1 MKKILYSIIAVLGIF
16 GTSSCSDVLESD
28 SSRQLFEPS
37 LSEKTDSV
45 FYAYGIMQAMQQLAD
60 QYFFQNEMR
69 GDLVTTTSKA
79 TTHLKNLA
87 SFTADVTNKYDS
99 VYLYYK
105 VINNCNYYLAHRD
118 TTLATGSRNVVCNE
132 YAAVA
137 SFRAWAYLQLTRQY
151 GNVPYVT
158 DPVTTIE
165 QINSNTAPT
174 SYMSILAGEAEN
186 LEKLKARYSDEQI
199 AVPTFNN
206 AVRSIGR
213 LNWNSS
219 EEKQILPGKC
229 FVPLNVVLGD
239 IYLEMG
245 EYEKAAKCYYQ
256 YLRYNGEHDPYFAS
270 IRGISVNFCNQIRT
284 SYSMYSPIFKNLTDL
299 PADFNESQQSTLY
312 STIWENS
319 FQHSAAPGDVISY
332 IPMAVNYTQGKTTD
346 IPATFGYS
354 YYGTDKNS
362 EVSSLYNGVQR
373 IFECPKTENIQVVP
387 SQTYCDSARTAQH
400 YYFTERSTTGRQYW
414 TVKNAPLGDAR
425 ARIVNQGNGEDSSYV
440 YCEKPSTAYIL
451 LYRNATVWLHL
462 AEALNRMG
470 YPDAA
475 FAVLKNGIH
484 SELANFRRYVVYQ
497 RDEEGNFIL
506 DEEGNKVIDTEN
518 SHIDDNYYLTQ
529 ESYELLTTTLP
540 FLAQENSEIFRNGVT
555 KAFVGIHAHGAGA
568 VEYINSS
575 YRFSTVVRAKMLD
588 ISLKFT
594 DVNLHCYICPVC
606 GKKYNAAG
614 SCEGEGYNKHEKAQ
628 LQGPVLDD
636 EKLTKEDYINA
647 MEDLLCDEYA
657 MEFAFEGTRFSDLR
671 RLALHKNQAGTYSG
685 HFGDTW
691 LSRMLQNN
699 AAGITTQN
707 CYLPFK

>member
-16 GTSSCSDVLESD
+16 GTTSCSDVLESD

-37 LSEKTDSV
+37 LNEKTDSV

-69 GDLVTTTSKA
+69 GDLVTTTNKA
-79 TTHLKNLA
+79 TTNLKNLA
-87 SFTADVTNKYDS
+87 SFTADVSNKYDS

-118 TTLATGSRNVVCNE
+118 TTLTTGARNVVCNE

-158 DPVTTIE
+158 EPVTTID
-165 QINSNTAPT
+165 QINSNTAAA
-174 SYMSILAGEAEN
+174 SYAAILAGEAEN

-206 AVRSIGR
+206 ALRSIGR
-213 LNWNSS
+213 LNWDTSV
-219 EEKQILPGKC
+219 EKQMLPGKC
-229 FVPLNVVLGD
+229 FIPLNVVLGD
-239 IYLEMG
+239 LYLELG

-256 YLRYNGEHDPYFAS
+256 YLRYDGEHDPYFAS
-270 IRGISVNFCNQIRT
+270 IRGISVNFCNAIRT
-284 SYSMYSPIFKNLTDL
+284 TYSFYSPIFKNLTDL
-299 PADFNESQQSTLY
+299 PADFNETQQGSLY
-312 STIWENS
+312 ANQPVWENS
-319 FQHSAAPGDVISY
+319 FQHSAAAGDVISY

-346 IPATFGYS
+346 IPAIFGYS
-354 YYGTDKNS
+354 YYGTDKNGDVRTS
-362 EVSSLYNGVQR
+362 NPYS
-373 IFECPKTENIQVVP
+373 IFNCPKTENIQVVP
-387 SQTYCDSARTAQH
+387 SKAYCDSARLAQH
-400 YYFTERSTTGRQYW
+400 YYYTVQSTTGKQYW
-414 TVKNAPLGDAR
+414 TIKSAPLGDAR
-425 ARIVNQGNGEDSSYV
+425 ARIVSQGDGEDSSYV
-440 YCEKPSTAYIL
+440 YCDKPSTAYVL

-484 SELANFRRYVVYQ
+484 SELANFRYYIEYVKDSQ
-497 RDEEGNFIL
+497 GNDSIDEQ
-506 DEEGNKVIDTEN
+506 GNKIIDVEK
-518 SHIDDNYYLTQ
+518 SHMDENYYLTP

-540 FLAQENSEIFRNGVT
+540 FLSQENSEIFRNGVT

-568 VEYINSS
+568 VDYINSS
-575 YRFSTVVRAKMLD
+575 YRYSSVLKSKIDDIYAK
-588 ISLKFT
+588 F
-594 DVNLHCYICPVC
+594 NLGTPSY
-606 GKKYNAAG
+606 
-614 SCEGEGYNKHEKAQ
+614 
-628 LQGPVLDD
+628 
-636 EKLTKEDYINA
+636 TKEDFINA

-671 RLALHKNQAGTYSG
+671 RLALHKNMAGTYSG
-685 HFGDTW
+685 NFGDIW

-699 AAGITTQN
+699 APGITTQN
-707 CYLPFK
+707 CYLPFQ

>member
-16 GTSSCSDVLESD
+16 GTTSCSDVLESD

-69 GDLVTTTSKA
+69 GDLVTTTNKA
-79 TTHLKNLA
+79 TTNLKNLA
-87 SFTADVTNKYDS
+87 SFTADVSNKYDS

-118 TTLATGSRNVVCNE
+118 TTLTTGARNVVCNE

-158 DPVTTIE
+158 EPVTTID
-165 QINSNTAPT
+165 QINSNTAAA
-174 SYMSILAGEAEN
+174 SYAAILAGEAEN

-206 AVRSIGR
+206 ALRSIGR
-213 LNWNSS
+213 LNWDTSV
-219 EEKQILPGKC
+219 EKQMLPGKC
-229 FVPLNVVLGD
+229 FIPLNVVLGD
-239 IYLEMG
+239 LYLELG

-256 YLRYNGEHDPYFAS
+256 YLRYDGEHDPYYAS
-270 IRGISVNFCNQIRT
+270 IRGISVNFCNAIRT
-284 SYSMYSPIFKNLTDL
+284 SYSWYSPIFKNLTDL
-299 PADFNESQQSTLY
+299 PADFNETQQGTLY
-312 STIWENS
+312 ANQPAWESS
-319 FQHSAAPGDVISY
+319 FLHQAAAGDVISY

-346 IPATFGYS
+346 IPAIFGYS
-354 YYGTDKNS
+354 YYGTDKNGDVRTS
-362 EVSSLYNGVQR
+362 NPYS
-373 IFECPKTENIQVVP
+373 IFNCPKTENIQVVP
-387 SQTYCDSARTAQH
+387 SKAYCDSARLAQH
-400 YYFTERSTTGRQYW
+400 YYYTVQSTTGKQYW
-414 TVKNAPLGDAR
+414 TIKSAPLGDAR
-425 ARIVNQGNGEDSSYV
+425 ARIVSQGDGEDSSYV

-484 SELANFRRYVVYQ
+484 SELANFRYYIEYVKDSQ
-497 RDEEGNFIL
+497 GNDSIDEQ
-506 DEEGNKVIDTEN
+506 GNKIIDVEK
-518 SHIDDNYYLTQ
+518 SHMDENYYLTP
-529 ESYELLTTTLP
+529 ESYQLLTTTLP
-540 FLAQENSEIFRNGVT
+540 FLSQENSEIFRNGVT

-568 VEYINSS
+568 VDYINSS
-575 YRFSTVVRAKMLD
+575 YRYSSVLKAKIDD
-588 ISLKFT
+588 IYAKF
-594 DVNLHCYICPVC
+594 NLGTPSY
-606 GKKYNAAG
+606 
-614 SCEGEGYNKHEKAQ
+614 
-628 LQGPVLDD
+628 
-636 EKLTKEDYINA
+636 TKEDFINA

-671 RLALHKNQAGTYSG
+671 RLALHKNMAGTYSG
-685 HFGDTW
+685 NFGDIW

-699 AAGITTQN
+699 APGITTQN
-707 CYLPFK
+707 CYLPFQ

>member
-16 GTSSCSDVLESD
+16 GTTSCSDVLESD

-69 GDLVTTTSKA
+69 GDLVTTTNKA
-79 TTHLKNLA
+79 TTNLKNLA
-87 SFTADVTNKYDS
+87 SFTADVSNKYDS

-118 TTLATGSRNVVCNE
+118 TTLTTGARNVVCNE

-158 DPVTTIE
+158 EPVTTID
-165 QINSNTAPT
+165 QINSNTAAA
-174 SYMSILAGEAEN
+174 SYAAILAGEAEN

-206 AVRSIGR
+206 ALRSIGR
-213 LNWNSS
+213 LNWDTSV
-219 EEKQILPGKC
+219 EKQMLPGKC
-229 FVPLNVVLGD
+229 FIPLNVVLGD
-239 IYLEMG
+239 LYLELG

-256 YLRYNGEHDPYFAS
+256 YLRYDGEHDPYYAS
-270 IRGISVNFCNQIRT
+270 IRGISVNFCNAIRT
-284 SYSMYSPIFKNLTDL
+284 SYSWYSPIFKNLTDL
-299 PADFNESQQSTLY
+299 PADFNETQQGTLY
-312 STIWENS
+312 ANQPLWESS
-319 FQHSAAPGDVISY
+319 FQHSAAAGDVISH

-346 IPATFGYS
+346 IPAVFGYS
-354 YYGTDKNS
+354 YYGTDKNGD
-362 EVSSLYNGVQR
+362 VRTSSLYDVFN
-373 IFECPKTENIQVVP
+373 CPKTENIQVVP
-387 SQTYCDSARTAQH
+387 SKAYCDSARLAQH
-400 YYFTERSTTGRQYW
+400 YYYTVQSTTGKQYW
-414 TVKNAPLGDAR
+414 TIKSAPLGDAR
-425 ARIVNQGNGEDSSYV
+425 ARIVSQGDGEDSSYV

-484 SELANFRRYVVYQ
+484 SELANFRYYIEYVKDSQ
-497 RDEEGNFIL
+497 GNDSIDEQ
-506 DEEGNKVIDTEN
+506 GNKIIDVEK
-518 SHIDDNYYLTQ
+518 SHMDENYYLTP

-540 FLAQENSEIFRNGVT
+540 FLSQENSEIFRNGVT

-568 VEYINSS
+568 VDYINSS
-575 YRFSTVVRAKMLD
+575 YRYSSVLKAKIDD
-588 ISLKFT
+588 IYAKF
-594 DVNLHCYICPVC
+594 NLGTPSY
-606 GKKYNAAG
+606 
-614 SCEGEGYNKHEKAQ
+614 
-628 LQGPVLDD
+628 
-636 EKLTKEDYINA
+636 TKEDFINA

-671 RLALHKNQAGTYSG
+671 RLALHKNMAGTYSG
-685 HFGDTW
+685 NFGDIW

-699 AAGITTQN
+699 APGITTQN
-707 CYLPFK
+707 CYLPFQ